1 MKLRNREP
9 SKEMVLSELEKMPI
23 VAVACKKARLNRAT
37 LYRWCAESKSFSKQV
52 KDAIAKGVS
61 LINDLAESKLI
72 NGIEDGEF
80 NNIKYWLNNRH
91 PDYSF
96 RYKTKAVDLITSE
109 EIEES
114 EK

>member
-1 MKLRNREP
+1 MEASRER
-9 SKEMVLSELEKMPI
+9 VLLELEKMPI
-23 VAVACKKARLNRAT
+23 VAVACKKSGLCRAT
-37 LYRWCAESKSFSKQV
+37 LYRWCLESKSFSKQV

-96 RYKTKAVDLITSE
+96 RYKTKAVDLITNE
-109 EIEES
+109 EIEEI
-114 EK
+114 EE